1 MVAFTC
7 QCYSIGSFKITV
19 SMSVLVIVIRICYFF
34 LVQSWKAVPFYEF
47 VHFFQLIHFI
57 GIELIVIVSY
67 DSLYFCG
74 VSYNFFFISNFSY
87 LSSLLMSLRASLVA
101 QMLKCLSAMQETWVR
116 SLGREDFLEKEMAT
130 HSSTL
135 AWKIPWIEEP
145 VRLQPMGSQ
154 RVWHDWVTSLSL
166 SINES
171 G

>member
-19 SMSVLVIVIRICYFF
+19 SMSVLVIVIHICYFF

-87 LSSLLMSLRASLVA
+87 LSSLLTSLRASLVA

-116 SLGREDFLEKEMAT
+116 SLGREDLLEKETAT

-154 RVWHDWVTSLSL
+154 RV
-166 SINES
+166 
-171 G
+171 